1 MLVVLSVCLM
11 GLIPFMSVL
20 CLLFRILFSCNISWR
35 SSFPL
40 FRRRID
46 HKDGGYTTVQTT
58 TGGIGSIVR
67 VCASIVIVSYLV
79 LLFLGSRYTVVST
92 LEFELPPDP
101 NAVAVAADPRQD
113 SLLAQEVSSSS
124 AAASSSS
131 SSSSSSSAPPTSM
144 ALSWQVTLIGMDE
157 ATAACASTCAALTAS
172 TLSTGNA
179 PAASA
184 SSTSSSGGSASS
196 SSTATAADA
205 LGYVAIGGRFTCAPV
220 PELAGCRAT
229 FSGRMVR
236 CVNHI
241 TTGSSIF
248 AKWVSL
254 PHVPVF
260 HGISTFLLFAPD
272 CLSAI
277 RPSSSSVRPQYAAWV
292 MPERVRI
299 SFAFNAT
306 RAHAIEWR
314 AENAYSANEM
324 AQSLSGTLE
333 ADRGAVLF
341 GHASNTVTLNYQY
354 TRVASLN
361 APQPISYGYSA
372 FFASRSALSQVDA
385 SNYYLENASAPASA
399 QAALAPLG
407 SVPGVRFEFTLMR
420 SDQIRML
427 TVVAG
432 NELIVFNSILSFF
445 AVAALALTLLVRH
458 ADATR
463 IRLQRKECHK
473 NLNCCEARVLGF
485 LRAWSAMSSVFRSNE
500 FDAVVIAGDS
510 DEDEDG
516 TTTSAKSGGKQVV
529 LAMPGVLGAQP
540 HLVSPLPSS
549 LPSMSATMSGNQH
562 RGLIAGA
569 GIEMTDMTSIDAGPT
584 SAVSSDTGS
593 AASPGSG
600 AESGPELSISSTAP
614 RSNDNAHLAFRPSWL
629 RAAEKSRSEQNE

>member
-1 MLVVLSVCLM
+1 
-11 GLIPFMSVL
+11 
-20 CLLFRILFSCNISWR
+20 
-35 SSFPL
+35 
-40 FRRRID
+40 
-46 HKDGGYTTVQTT
+46 
-58 TGGIGSIVR
+58 
-67 VCASIVIVSYLV
+67 
-79 LLFLGSRYTVVST
+79 
-92 LEFELPPDP
+92 
-101 NAVAVAADPRQD
+101 
-113 SLLAQEVSSSS
+113 
-124 AAASSSS
+124 
-131 SSSSSSSAPPTSM
+131 
-144 ALSWQVTLIGMDE
+144 
-157 ATAACASTCAALTAS
+157 
-172 TLSTGNA
+172 
-179 PAASA
+179 
-184 SSTSSSGGSASS
+184 
-196 SSTATAADA
+196 
-205 LGYVAIGGRFTCAPV
+205 
-220 PELAGCRAT
+220 
-229 FSGRMVR
+229 
-236 CVNHI
+236 
-241 TTGSSIF
+241 
-248 AKWVSL
+248 
-254 PHVPVF
+254 
-260 HGISTFLLFAPD
+260 
-272 CLSAI
+272 
-277 RPSSSSVRPQYAAWV
+277 

-314 AENAYSANEM
+314 ADNAYSANAM

-407 SVPGVRFEFTLMR
+407 SVPGVRFEFMLMR

-458 ADATR
+458 TDSTR

-473 NLNCCEARVLGF
+473 NLNCCEARVLAF

-500 FDAVVIAGDS
+500 FDEVVIAGDA

-516 TTTSAKSGGKQVV
+516 STARAPTGGKQVV
-529 LAMPGVLGAQP
+529 LAMPGVVGAQP
-540 HLVSPLPSS
+540 NLVSPLPS
-549 LPSMSATMSGNQH
+549 LSATVSGNQH

-584 SAVSSDTGS
+584 SAASSDTGLAATIESGAVTGPKLSTSS
-593 AASPGSG
+593 AA
-600 AESGPELSISSTAP
+600 P
-614 RSNDNAHLAFRPSWL
+614 RGNDNAHLAFRPSWL

>member
-1 MLVVLSVCLM
+1 
-11 GLIPFMSVL
+11 
-20 CLLFRILFSCNISWR
+20 
-35 SSFPL
+35 
-40 FRRRID
+40 
-46 HKDGGYTTVQTT
+46 
-58 TGGIGSIVR
+58 
-67 VCASIVIVSYLV
+67 
-79 LLFLGSRYTVVST
+79 
-92 LEFELPPDP
+92 
-101 NAVAVAADPRQD
+101 
-113 SLLAQEVSSSS
+113 
-124 AAASSSS
+124 
-131 SSSSSSSAPPTSM
+131 
-144 ALSWQVTLIGMDE
+144 
-157 ATAACASTCAALTAS
+157 
-172 TLSTGNA
+172 
-179 PAASA
+179 
-184 SSTSSSGGSASS
+184 
-196 SSTATAADA
+196 
-205 LGYVAIGGRFTCAPV
+205 
-220 PELAGCRAT
+220 
-229 FSGRMVR
+229 
-236 CVNHI
+236 
-241 TTGSSIF
+241 
-248 AKWVSL
+248 
-254 PHVPVF
+254 
-260 HGISTFLLFAPD
+260 
-272 CLSAI
+272 
-277 RPSSSSVRPQYAAWV
+277 

-314 AENAYSANEM
+314 ADNAYLANAM

-458 ADATR
+458 TDATR

-473 NLNCCEARVLGF
+473 NLNCCEARVLAF

-500 FDAVVIAGDS
+500 FDAVVIAGDA

-516 TTTSAKSGGKQVV
+516 TTARAQSGGKQVV
-529 LAMPGVLGAQP
+529 LAMPGVVGAQP
-540 HLVSPLPSS
+540 HLVSPLPLS
-549 LPSMSATMSGNQH
+549 LPSMPATLSGNQH

-569 GIEMTDMTSIDAGPT
+569 GIQMTDMTSIDAGPT
-584 SAVSSDTGS
+584 SDTGS
-593 AASPGSG
+593 TASPGSG
-600 AESGPELSISSTAP
+600 AETGPELSISSGAP
-614 RSNDNAHLAFRPSWL
+614 RRNDDAHLAFRPSWL
-629 RAAEKSRSEQNE
+629 RAAEKSRSEQND